1 MRRVLAIDMGGTKTA
16 AGVVAED
23 GRILAKR
30 TVPTPRES
38 PRAAVEAMAA
48 LSEAVLAEAGPVES
62 AGLALP
68 GVVDGAPGIL
78 VRSASSGWTEVP
90 FAAMVSDALGLPVVS
105 ENDVNACALAEAR
118 FGGGRGME
126 TFFWMTISTGIG
138 GAVCSRGRIIGGPM
152 SGEIGHLVVHPGGSP
167 CGCGNR
173 GCLEAEAAGPA
184 WRRRALD
191 LLAADAPVGVP
202 SRNGRD
208 SNQEANSFSD
218 RSAVDARAVAEGAR
232 AGDPVCLRVV
242 EDCARPLAAG
252 LAAVFNLLDPDAVF
266 VGGGVAGAFDLLEPI
281 LRRELPPL
289 VLAGRDRPLPVLKSS
304 LGYDAALVGA
314 GALALFPQST

>member
-1 MRRVLAIDMGGTKTA
+1 MRRVLAIDMGGTKIA
-16 AGVVAED
+16 AGVVDEA
-23 GRILAKR
+23 GRVLSKQ
-30 TVPTPRES
+30 TVHTPRES

-48 LSEAVLAEAGPVES
+48 LSRAVLAEAGPVES

-68 GVVDGAPGIL
+68 GIVDRARGVL

-90 FAAMVSDALGLPVVS
+90 FQAMVSEALGLPVAS

-118 FGGGRGME
+118 FGGGAGMDC
-126 TFFWMTISTGIG
+126 FFWMTISTGIG
-138 GAVCSRGRIIGGPM
+138 GAVYSGGRIVGGPM
-152 SGEIGHLVVHPGGSP
+152 SGEIGHLVVNPGGTS

-184 WRRRALD
+184 WRRRALELMNGGPD
-191 LLAADAPVGVP
+191 AQADTAARV
-202 SRNGRD
+202 
-208 SNQEANSFSD
+208 
-218 RSAVDARAVAEGAR
+218 VDARTVAGGAR
-232 AGDPVCLRVV
+232 AGDPLCLRVV
-242 EDCARPLAAG
+242 EDCSRPLAAG

-266 VGGGVAGAFDLLEPI
+266 LGGGVAEAFDLLAPI

-289 VLAGRDRPLPVLKSS
+289 VLLGKDRPLPVLKSS

-314 GALALFPQST
+314 AVPALFPYSS

>member
-16 AGVVAED
+16 AGVVDEG

-38 PRAAVEAMAA
+38 PRAAVDAILA
-48 LSEAVLAEAGPVES
+48 LSREIQTEAGPVES

-68 GVVDGAPGIL
+68 GVVDRARGVL

-90 FAAMVSDALGLPVVS
+90 FAAMVSDALGLPVAS

-118 FGGGRGME
+118 FGGGRNLE
-126 TFFWMTISTGIG
+126 AFFWMTISTGIG
-138 GAVCSRGRIIGGPM
+138 GAVCSRGRIIGGSM
-152 SGEIGHLVVHPGGSP
+152 SGEIGHLVVNPGGAS

-208 SNQEANSFSD
+208 SNREANSFS
-218 RSAVDARAVAEGAR
+218 VDARDVAEGAR
-232 AGDPVCLRVV
+232 AGDPACLRVV
-242 EDCARPLAAG
+242 EDCARFLAAG

-289 VLAGRDRPLPVLKSS
+289 VLAGRDRPLPVLKSF

-314 GALALFPQST
+314 AVPALFPYSS

>member
-1 MRRVLAIDMGGTKTA
+1 MGGTKTA
-16 AGVVAED
+16 AGVVDET
-23 GRILAKR
+23 GHVLAR
-30 TVPTPRES
+30 RAVPTPLDS
-38 PRAAVEAMAA
+38 PDAAVEAMAA
-48 LSEAVLAEAGPVES
+48 LSREVLAEAGPVES

-68 GVVDGAPGIL
+68 GVVDRARGVL
-78 VRSASSGWTEVP
+78 VRSASSGWLDIP
-90 FAAMVSDALGLPVVS
+90 FAAMVSDALGLPVAS

-118 FGGGRGME
+118 FGGGAGMDC
-126 TFFWMTISTGIG
+126 FFWMTISTGIG
-138 GAVCSRGRIIGGPM
+138 GAVYSGGRIAGGPM
-152 SGEIGHLVVHPGGSP
+152 SGEIGHLVVNPGGAP

-191 LLAADAPVGVP
+191 LLAADAPAGVP

-208 SNQEANSFSD
+208 SNREANSFS
-218 RSAVDARAVAEGAR
+218 VDAQAVAEGAR
-232 AGDPVCLRVV
+232 DGDPVCLQVV

-252 LAAVFNLLDPDAVF
+252 LAAVFNILDPQAVF
-266 VGGGVAGAFDLLEPI
+266 LGGGVAEAFDLLAPI

-289 VLAGRDRPLPVLKSS
+289 VLAGRERPLTILRSY

-314 GALALFPQST
+314 GALALFPYPS

>member
-16 AGVVAED
+16 AGVVDET
-23 GRILAKR
+23 GKILAR
-30 TVPTPRES
+30 RAVPTPLSS
-38 PRAAVEAMAA
+38 PDAAVDAMAS
-48 LSEAVLAEAGPVES
+48 LSREVLAEAGPVES

-68 GVVDGAPGIL
+68 GVVDRRLGVL
-78 VRSASSGWTEVP
+78 VRSASSGWRKVP
-90 FAAMVSDALGLPVVS
+90 FAAMVSQALGLPVAA

-118 FGGGRGME
+118 FGGGAGLDC
-126 TFFWMTISTGIG
+126 FFWMTISTGIG
-138 GAVCSRGRIIGGPM
+138 GAVYSGGRIAGGPM
-152 SGEIGHLVVHPGGSP
+152 SGEIGHLVVNPGGAP

-184 WRRRALD
+184 WRRRALE
-191 LLAADAPVGVP
+191 LTA
-202 SRNGRD
+202 
-208 SNQEANSFSD
+208 
-218 RSAVDARAVAEGAR
+218 SAMDARAVAEGAR

-242 EDCARPLAAG
+242 EACGRPLAAG

-266 VGGGVAGAFDLLEPI
+266 LGGGVAEAFDLLEPI

-289 VLAGRDRPLPVLKSS
+289 VLAGRERPLTILRSY

-314 GALALFPQST
+314 GALALFPYPS